1 MLTSFAVAG
10 GTGGL
15 GSFIVQALV
24 AKGNAVVVLSRT
36 ATATTVPGATVKAV
50 DYTSPKSLEAALE
63 GVQVVI
69 SALNAQGLALQPALA
84 DAAKRAN
91 VELFVPSE
99 FGNPTEG
106 VISGPLKG
114 KADFA
119 AYLKEIGIPSLRVFT
134 GPFPD
139 FLLVPFTGFDFAKG
153 TAKWVGKGD
162 TPIGFT
168 TRRDVAAFVVHAI
181 TTLLPSKLF
190 NSILRIEGDRKTF
203 NEVVQIYERSHPG
216 QEIIVSRTPVEQA
229 EKTIATDQGLDG
241 FLAFLFLS
249 WEQGAAVYSSG
260 PLDNH
265 LFPEWKPTSI
275 EALLATYPNPPRTSH
290 L

>member
-36 ATATTVPGATVKAV
+36 GTATTVPGATVKAV

-106 VISGPLKG
+106 IISGPLKG

-162 TPIGFT
+162 TP
-168 TRRDVAAFVVHAI
+168 VSI
-181 TTLLPSKLF
+181 TSFPPPPSL
-190 NSILRIEGDRKTF
+190 SQSVPD
-203 NEVVQIYERSHPG
+203 SH
-216 QEIIVSRTPVEQA
+216 S
-229 EKTIATDQGLDG
+229 
-241 FLAFLFLS
+241 
-249 WEQGAAVYSSG
+249 
-260 PLDNH
+260 
-265 LFPEWKPTSI
+265 
-275 EALLATYPNPPRTSH
+275 
-290 L
+290 